1 MIDYEQLRAALD
13 KKLATDP
20 SLRAVMKRIM
30 DGAATLT
37 DSAEYAR
44 VLSHILGRE
53 VSANILELDDRESTV
68 TQLLR
73 DCYSDVNG
81 IYVQTQAILDE
92 KAGIHIT
99 PQKPA
104 FPVERV
110 EQFTHSL
117 IDPTVKDSV
126 IKRRARAGTETITKS
141 FHDNCIKVNAQFRHD
156 AGLKCYIVRIGTKCC
171 EWCTEVAGK
180 YRFGEQ
186 PDGIFR
192 RHDNC
197 DCTIIYDGQVLR
209 GKQNAD
215 GSRSKTWE
223 ELPNANATDYTAPT
237 LSEAEG
243 RAVEQRNLA
252 QIRGLIINNSSID
265 NSSGNGIITG
275 RGSGTSSSTSDNH
288 TYEKIG
294 DIDFD
299 DKRAVVKS
307 LADFERKYS
316 DSGIEH
322 CRVICKNGEVYDIHG
337 DRYSIN
343 TELLGD
349 KMKGSINEHNHV
361 TGESQHSF
369 SWEDIDSS
377 IKDGSHI
384 TMAYDEKYRYSMT
397 FPDKS
402 ISTDILCEAYDTSEE
417 EVMQNNYNY
426 QYNSVG
432 SRISD
437 EDYQH
442 EVVSRTC
449 ERIGVKYERK
459 LKT

>member
-30 DGAATLT
+30 DGTATLT

-53 VSANILELDDRESTV
+53 VSANILELDDRENTV

-126 IKRRARAGTETITKS
+126 IKRRARAGTETITKC

-186 PDGIFR
+186 PDDIFR

-223 ELPNANATDYTAPT
+223 ELPNANAADYTAPT

-252 QIRGLIINNSSID
+252 QIRGLKINNSSID
-265 NSSGNGIITG
+265 ISTENDKIRNIKIDDARAAIQGTKINDNVIKTIIDVL
-275 RGSGTSSSTSDNH
+275 SEDDSQ
-288 TYEKIG
+288 YL
-294 DIDFD
+294 FD
-299 DKRAVVKS
+299 EITVVKEDYRIIMQTDPVKKGTFFDIRLNLNENFLGGKTIDELDS
-307 LADFERKYS
+307 EIFNSKVTVCNSFREAIIHEKYHAKLINGLNQGQLDAIYEELSEINIDGISKTAFKDGNECIAEVGVLFERGETDDLPEEARKIFNKYI
-316 DSGIEH
+316 G
-322 CRVICKNGEVYDIHG
+322 G
-337 DRYSIN
+337 
-343 TELLGD
+343 LL
-349 KMKGSINEHNHV
+349 
-361 TGESQHSF
+361 
-369 SWEDIDSS
+369 
-377 IKDGSHI
+377 
-384 TMAYDEKYRYSMT
+384 
-397 FPDKS
+397 
-402 ISTDILCEAYDTSEE
+402 
-417 EVMQNNYNY
+417 
-426 QYNSVG
+426 
-432 SRISD
+432 
-437 EDYQH
+437 
-442 EVVSRTC
+442 
-449 ERIGVKYERK
+449 
-459 LKT
+459 